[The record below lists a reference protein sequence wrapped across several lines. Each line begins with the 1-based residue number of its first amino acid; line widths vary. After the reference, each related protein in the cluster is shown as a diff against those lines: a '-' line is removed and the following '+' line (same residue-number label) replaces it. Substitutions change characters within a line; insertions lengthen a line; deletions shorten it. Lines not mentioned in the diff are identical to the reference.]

1 MHHRIGDNPTG
12 SRILWKRPI
21 RSTTQA
27 SCWGTNS
34 TTVFMGRLEAHRCC
48 AGVDRPGT
56 LLPECCKKKKKH
68 NKHQVRC
75 LTQVLAY
82 PALAPVHRGCS
93 EERGLA
99 HWCGVADSHSCDTES
114 SCACDEDLS
123 SFTTVQEVQKEK
135 SIIMEDFFCEIFNY
149 MSIYPLITH
158 MYIIQ

>member
-1 MHHRIGDNPTG
+1 MITLLALG
-12 SRILWKRPI
+12 SCGSGPSAPPPRPPAEGQTAPRCSWEGWRPI
-21 RSTTQA
+21 AAVLESTD
-27 SCWGTNS
+27 
-34 TTVFMGRLEAHRCC
+34 LAHSSQS
-48 AGVDRPGT
+48 AA
-56 LLPECCKKKKKH
+56 KKKKH

-82 PALAPVHRGCS
+82 PAWAPVHRGCS